1 MTVVRLNRIEA
12 GADYF
17 HDLVVALGHQ
27 GRECGTHPFLIIRN
41 KYTHPAFCR
50 MFYAIRGNR
59 LNYFRRY
66 FSRYLSRRR
75 VWRLVRSILRPSM

>member
-1 MTVVRLNRIEA
+1 MTVVSLNRVEA

-17 HDLVVALGHQ
+17 HDLVVALGYQ
-27 GRECGTHPFLIIRN
+27 GRKRGAYAFLIIRN

-59 LNYFRRY
+59 LNYSADIFRDIYRGGE
-66 FSRYLSRRR
+66 SGD
-75 VWRLVRSILRPSM
+75 W